1 TATTLLYLLS
11 LHDALPILTSL
22 SSAVD
27 SDAEDVAATPKAVKT
42 VKADVDQMAVDIAQ
56 DISAF
61 ETAVNNA
68 LAGLQF
74 AQSKNQ
80 NGYVKLPNGLIF
92 QWGKSTANHLHN
104 ASSPRSYTIFPIAF
118 PVACFN
124 VQITEE
130 TAGTY
135 SYEGIHESTV
145 SVRGL
150 SKTQF
155 EPVNMDTGDR
165 GGTGVTVPFYWFAIG
180 V

>member
-1 TATTLLYLLS
+1 MGIETNPQNIE
-11 LHDALPILTSL
+11 ALNANWPADGEPAKEGGAHLRNIKRAVKAKANIAGQFGITSL

-118 PVACFN
+118 PVAC
-124 VQITEE
+124 
-130 TAGTY
+130 
-135 SYEGIHESTV
+135 
-145 SVRGL
+145 
-150 SKTQF
+150 
-155 EPVNMDTGDR
+155 
-165 GGTGVTVPFYWFAIG
+165 
-180 V
+180 